1 MLTGINHI
9 CIATADL
16 DRAVRAWCD
25 RYGVGPWSV
34 WTKDASNMTA
44 IIDGEPTEFGMRVA
58 LASLPSGSRIEI
70 IQPLDERSPYA
81 RSLARHDGA
90 DHVHHV
96 RFDVD
101 DYDASLAQLR
111 DDLGLHTILT
121 AEFTGAPGVE
131 GAFEGTYLAT
141 ESDLGLVVEIGR
153 APGGFAMPGPERVY
167 P

>member
-1 MLTGINHI
+1 
-9 CIATADL
+9 
-16 DRAVRAWCD
+16 
-25 RYGVGPWSV
+25 
-34 WTKDASNMTA
+34 
-44 IIDGEPTEFGMRVA
+44 MRVA

-141 ESDLGLVVEIGR
+141 ECDLGLVVEIGR
-153 APGGFAMPGPERVY
+153 APDGFAMPGPERVY